1 MVTLVESNVRKIF
14 CTNDTDHLEIDK
26 TFSTDHDVAL
36 IDWLNEFITSQKNG
50 SLIVEILL

>member
-36 IDWLNEFITSQKNG
+36 ID
-50 SLIVEILL
+50 